1 MSVGPERSK
10 PEDRRRARRLARVC
24 PRGSHGAPR
33 ECAPWVCDG
42 LRRGRQTA
50 QSRPRCALRRRRPR
64 ARALLGR
71 ASDALRDAL
80 RRRTRRALPQAVG
93 ADPRVCWGLPIDPAA
108 GPAHASGWNCTE
120 KIGRVW
126 WMMPSLVP
134 SLALTKNC
142 VQPSGS
148 EFGSTA
154 KPWFLSGHGQQDQA
168 AGRQGASGIRAPR
181 PLFSGPG
188 QPRASGRGLGG
199 GGRPHGLRA
208 GEGTLSMPSF
218 CAVM

>member
-1 MSVGPERSK
+1 MREIAVSYAIVTGCGVPSTRLRNIVKRKSVS
-10 PEDRRRARRLARVC
+10 V
-24 PRGSHGAPR
+24 
-33 ECAPWVCDG
+33 
-42 LRRGRQTA
+42 
-50 QSRPRCALRRRRPR
+50 
-64 ARALLGR
+64 
-71 ASDALRDAL
+71 
-80 RRRTRRALPQAVG
+80 
-93 ADPRVCWGLPIDPAA
+93 

-168 AGRQGASGIRAPR
+168 AGRQGASGICAPR

-188 QPRASGRGLGG
+188 QPRASGWGLGG

-208 GEGTLSMPSF
+208 GEGTLSTPSNRGQRSQMPDLYILLNSKYK
-218 CAVM
+218 

>member
-50 QSRPRCALRRRRPR
+50 QRRPRCALRRRRPR

-71 ASDALRDAL
+71 ASDAL

-148 EFGSTA
+148 EAGSTA
-154 KPWFLSGHGQQDQA
+154 KPWFLRGGHGQQDQA
-168 AGRQGASGIRAPR
+168 AGSGSRPAGRFWHPRAEAALLGPRAAASKRA
-181 PLFSGPG
+181 GPG
-188 QPRASGRGLGG
+188 GAA
-199 GGRPHGLRA
+199 GGRTGCEPGRA
-208 GEGTLSMPSF
+208 R
-218 CAVM
+218 